1 MLENLFIRKLSGKL
15 LLLTILFVMAAE
27 VLIFIPSAALFRQT
41 WLTERA
47 ESAGLLTLAIEG
59 VPNYEGGEMLSSQFM
74 HDTDVTMVA
83 QKRDGMSQLVL
94 GMPPTDKKIIMA
106 DLRSERRL
114 PLFRES
120 FRDFFGDGDAYI
132 RILSEPTVD
141 GVDALEVL
149 VPQSALKAAM
159 LDYCRRVLLWSLVIS
174 LLTGMM
180 IYAALALII
189 VRPIRKLAL
198 GLARFRKDPRKR
210 TGAERPKLRR
220 DEIGQLEREFLDMKS
235 GVRTAF
241 ERQERLA
248 TLGMAMAKINHDLRN
263 VLTSTQLIS
272 DRLASD
278 PDERIK
284 GMGER
289 LVRSVDRGV
298 KLCEATLSFSQS
310 VEEKPDP
317 RPFPLAKLIEEAAA
331 DSMAEA
337 KNTDENKVQFVNAVQ
352 DDIVVMADPDQT
364 YRIFHNLF
372 RNAVQAMLNSDE
384 KSLKI
389 TAKAKDG
396 KACIQVS
403 DTGPGIP
410 ERAKE
415 NLFKAFTSAARKGGT
430 GLGLTISR
438 ELARAQGGNLSL
450 ESTDENGTVFVV
462 SLPLASTDH
471 NS

>member
-1 MLENLFIRKLSGKL
+1 MRRLSGKL
-15 LLLTILFVMAAE
+15 LLLTVLFVMVAE

-41 WLTERA
+41 WLKERA
-47 ESAGLLTLAIEG
+47 QSAGLLTLAIEG
-59 VPNYEGGEMLSSQFM
+59 VPNYEGGEMLSNRFM
-74 HDTDVTMVA
+74 QDTDVSMVA

-94 GMPPTDKKIIMA
+94 GMPPLTDKIILA
-106 DLRSERRL
+106 DLRGERRL
-114 PLFRES
+114 PLFRDS
-120 FRDFFGDGDAYI
+120 FRDFFGDGSAYI

-159 LDYCRRVLLWSLVIS
+159 LDYSKRVLLWSLAIS
-174 LLTGMM
+174 LLTGVM
-180 IYAALALII
+180 IYGALSRII
-189 VRPIRKLAL
+189 VRPIRQLAR

-210 TGAERPKLRR
+210 TDVEKPVTRH
-220 DEIGQLEREFLDMKS
+220 DEIGQLEREFRDMKS
-235 GVRTAF
+235 GIWTALKQ
-241 ERQERLA
+241 QERLA

-278 PDERIK
+278 PDERIR

-310 VEEKPDP
+310 AQEKPEP
-317 RPFPLAKLIEEAAA
+317 RPVVLTKLLDEAAA
-331 DSMAEA
+331 DSMAE
-337 KNTDENKVQFVNAVQ
+337 EGKVKFVNAVPG
-352 DDIVVMADPDQT
+352 DLIVMVDPDHS

-372 RNAVQAMLNSDE
+372 RNAVQAMQVSHRQI
-384 KSLKI
+384 LKV
-389 TAKAKDG
+389 TAESKDG
-396 KACIQVS
+396 KVCIKIT

-410 ERAKE
+410 DSVKADM
-415 NLFKAFTSAARKGGT
+415 FKAFTSGARKGGT

-450 ESTDENGTVFVV
+450 ETTGLDGTVFVV
-462 SLPLASTDH
+462 GLPIVAEE
-471 NS
+471 